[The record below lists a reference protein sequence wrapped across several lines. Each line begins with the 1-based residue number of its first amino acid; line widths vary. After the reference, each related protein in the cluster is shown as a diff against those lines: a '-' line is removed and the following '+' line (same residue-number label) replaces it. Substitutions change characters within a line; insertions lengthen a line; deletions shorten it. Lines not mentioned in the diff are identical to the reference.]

1 MKFHNEISWN
11 FTRETFVSKYEISR
25 STVCTGN
32 RVFGGCIFDSFL
44 LTFFYQVS
52 VAQPSSSYVPLFFI
66 FLPPFSSFY
75 EIMKATTVK
84 HHKPK
89 SGARL
94 HFTEYADEGGVL
106 KARCNLCPSGPG
118 KKPWDTVVNATRMAK
133 HLKERHRLEVKP
145 EDTETEPEVE
155 PRSPP
160 QPLISSSP
168 SPFSAPSSP
177 SSSFVNPSPG
187 PAHSSAAEPSQ
198 PALKKPKK
206 SL

>member
-1 MKFHNEISWN
+1 M
-11 FTRETFVSKYEISR
+11 
-25 STVCTGN
+25 CTGN

-66 FLPPFSSFY
+66 FLPPFSSFD

-84 HHKPK
+84 HYKPK

-106 KARCNLCPSGPG
+106 KARCNFCLSGHG

-145 EDTETEPEVE
+145 DDTETEPEVE

-160 QPLISSSP
+160 QPLFPLPP
-168 SPFSAPSSP
+168 SPPP
-177 SSSFVNPSPG
+177 PP
-187 PAHSSAAEPSQ
+187 PP
-198 PALKKPKK
+198 PPL
-206 SL
+206 

>member
-1 MKFHNEISWN
+1 
-11 FTRETFVSKYEISR
+11 
-25 STVCTGN
+25 
-32 RVFGGCIFDSFL
+32 
-44 LTFFYQVS
+44 
-52 VAQPSSSYVPLFFI
+52 
-66 FLPPFSSFY
+66 
-75 EIMKATTVK
+75 MKATTVK
-84 HHKPK
+84 HYKPK

-206 SL
+206 SLFSPLGLHFDRQFTQAEQAAAERAQALQLVMNGYSYNSQQRDWTVGFHRSLRSDYAYILEKHINSLQ